1 MKKTIYYLT
10 TMILF
15 TAQTAFS
22 QMNDGQYTFA
32 NNKVTLEL
40 TITDYGRTISSATV
54 TNNTTKKTSTGKGE
68 YRHANN
74 DGWYEFQTTDCNYDF
89 DVPADKLFLTQ
100 FDCKNGQQSIK
111 YTLTKKS

>member
-1 MKKTIYYLT
+1 MT
-10 TMILF
+10 TKLLF
-15 TAQTAFS
+15 TAQIAFS

-32 NNKVTLEL
+32 NNKVTLNL
-40 TITDYGRTISSATV
+40 TITGNGWTISSATV

-74 DGWYEFQTTDCNYDF
+74 VEWYEFQTIDCNYDF
-89 DVPADKLFLTQ
+89 DVPADKLVLNQ

-111 YTLTKKS
+111 YTLTKKRY